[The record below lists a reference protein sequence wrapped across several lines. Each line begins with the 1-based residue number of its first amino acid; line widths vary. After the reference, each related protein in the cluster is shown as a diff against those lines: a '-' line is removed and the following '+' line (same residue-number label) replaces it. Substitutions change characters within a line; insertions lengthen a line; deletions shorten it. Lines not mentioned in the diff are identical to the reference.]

1 MELLKAGAEFDKEDM
16 DGHLAIQLAPDK
28 QVRGEST
35 TSGAVRLSLAN
46 VRTGPPVYPSERRT

>member
-28 QVRGEST
+28 QVRTEST
-35 TSGAVRLSLAN
+35 ASGAVRLSRAN
-46 VRTGPPVYPSERRT
+46 VRIGSPFYTSERRT